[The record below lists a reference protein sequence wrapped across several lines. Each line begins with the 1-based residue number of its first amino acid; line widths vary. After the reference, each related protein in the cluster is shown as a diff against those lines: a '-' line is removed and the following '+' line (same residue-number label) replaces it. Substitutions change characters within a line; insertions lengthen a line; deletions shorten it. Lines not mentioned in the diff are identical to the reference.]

1 MNHRKH
7 YAMPASLNWDYVK
20 FKNNHLKK
28 EFLNNIFGNE
38 YFIHSFLQVYIKYAI
53 RFCYSMQFQLEVKRF
68 KFDKIVKQTL
78 IMSDLDAK
86 IILHDDYSTKIYYTM
101 LLEDLF
107 KYWKYGNKLQKWFL
121 REYGFGDKKTLFNPK
136 RLLE

>member
-1 MNHRKH
+1 
-7 YAMPASLNWDYVK
+7 
-20 FKNNHLKK
+20 
-28 EFLNNIFGNE
+28 
-38 YFIHSFLQVYIKYAI
+38 
-53 RFCYSMQFQLEVKRF
+53 
-68 KFDKIVKQTL
+68 
-78 IMSDLDAK
+78 MSDLDAK